1 MARTNSSPAAKVKD
15 EAYMHMALREASR
28 GMRKGQGGP
37 FGACV
42 VRDGVIVAVAHN
54 RVLVSGNPT
63 QHAEVVAIGKA
74 AKQLGT
80 HVLKGCTIYSTTE
93 PCPMC
98 FSAIHW
104 AQIDRIVFGTGIAD
118 VKRLGF
124 NELTLSNQTLKRLGR
139 SPVRLFP
146 GLLRDECRKLLRDW
160 KALPTRRTY

>member
-1 MARTNSSPAAKVKD
+1 
-15 EAYMHMALREASR
+15 MHLALREAAR
-28 GMRKGQGGP
+28 GMKRGEGGP
-37 FGACV
+37 FGACI
-42 VRDGVIVAVAHN
+42 VRDGIMVAAAHN

-63 QHAEVVAIGKA
+63 QHAEVVAIGLA
-74 AKQLGT
+74 TRRLRT

-124 NELTLSNQTLKRLGR
+124 NELSISNIALKRLGR
-139 SPVRLFP
+139 SRVVLDQVSKKECTE
-146 GLLRDECRKLLRDW
+146 LLRAWANLDTK
-160 KALPTRRTY
+160 TTY

>member
-1 MARTNSSPAAKVKD
+1 
-15 EAYMHMALREASR
+15 MHMALREASR
-28 GMRKGQGGP
+28 GMKGGQGGP
-37 FGACV
+37 FGACI
-42 VRDGVIVAVAHN
+42 VRDGIIVAVAHN

-63 QHAEVVAIGKA
+63 QHAEVVAIGRA
-74 AKQLGT
+74 AKKLGT

-124 NELTLSNQTLKRLGR
+124 NELSISNSTLKRLGR
-139 SPVRLFP
+139 SRVVLDQASK
-146 GLLRDECRKLLRDW
+146 GECTDLLKSWASLAT
-160 KALPTRRTY
+160 KKTY

>member
-1 MARTNSSPAAKVKD
+1 
-15 EAYMHMALREASR
+15 MHMALREAAK
-28 GMRKGQGGP
+28 GMRGGQGGP
-37 FGACV
+37 FGACIV
-42 VRDGVIVAVAHN
+42 KDGLIVAVAHN

-63 QHAEVVAIGKA
+63 QHAEVVAIGRA
-74 AKQLGT
+74 ARHLGT

-124 NELTLSNQTLKRLGR
+124 NELSISNKALKRLGGSKVVLDQASKR
-139 SPVRLFP
+139 ECTD
-146 GLLRDECRKLLRDW
+146 LLRSWAAMDTK
-160 KALPTRRTY
+160 TTY

>member
-1 MARTNSSPAAKVKD
+1 
-15 EAYMHMALREASR
+15 MHLALREASR
-28 GMRKGQGGP
+28 GMRTGQGGP
-37 FGACV
+37 FGACIV
-42 VRDGVIVAVAHN
+42 KDGIIVTVAHN

-63 QHAEVVAIGKA
+63 QHAEVVAIGRA
-74 AKQLGT
+74 AKELGT

-124 NELTLSNQTLKRLGR
+124 NEISISNRTLKRLGR
-139 SPVRLFP
+139 SRVTLDQASKRECTD
-146 GLLRDECRKLLRDW
+146 LLRSWTAMETK
-160 KALPTRRTY
+160 KTY

>member
-1 MARTNSSPAAKVKD
+1 MARSNVSPTPKAQD

-28 GMRKGQGGP
+28 GMRGGQGGP
-37 FGACV
+37 FGACIV
-42 VRDGVIVAVAHN
+42 KNGLIVAVAHN
-54 RVLVSGNPT
+54 RVLVTGNPT
-63 QHAEVVAIGKA
+63 QHAEVVAIGRA
-74 AKQLGT
+74 ARHLGT

-124 NELTLSNQTLKRLGR
+124 NELSISNSTLKRLGR
-139 SPVRLFP
+139 SRVVLDRAAKRECTD
-146 GLLRDECRKLLRDW
+146 LLRSW
-160 KALPTRRTY
+160 AALETKKTY

>member
-1 MARTNSSPAAKVKD
+1 MARPISSPTPKARD
-15 EAYMHMALREASR
+15 EAYMHLALREASR
-28 GMRKGQGGP
+28 GMRTGQGGP
-37 FGACV
+37 FGACIV
-42 VRDGVIVAVAHN
+42 KDGVIVAVAHN

-63 QHAEVVAIGKA
+63 QHAEVVAIGRA
-74 AKQLGT
+74 AKELGT

-124 NELTLSNQTLKRLGR
+124 NELSISNRTLKRLGR
-139 SPVRLFP
+139 SRVTLDQASKRECNE
-146 GLLRDECRKLLRDW
+146 LLKSW
-160 KALPTRRTY
+160 AALETKRTY

>member
-1 MARTNSSPAAKVKD
+1 MPPRHEHFMRLALG
-15 EAYMHMALREASR
+15 EAYR
-28 GMRKGQGGP
+28 GIHKGEGGP
-37 FGACV
+37 FGATIV
-42 VRDGVIVAVAHN
+42 KAGRVIAVAHN
-54 RVLVSGNPT
+54 RVLASRNPT
-63 QHAEVVAIGKA
+63 LHAEVVAIGRA
-74 AKQLGT
+74 SRRLGSHQLD
-80 HVLKGCTIYSTTE
+80 GCTIYSTTE

-98 FSAIHW
+98 FAAIHW
-104 AQIDRIVFGTGIAD
+104 ARIGDVHFGTTVPD

>member
-1 MARTNSSPAAKVKD
+1 MRLALG
-15 EAYMHMALREASR
+15 EAYR
-28 GMRKGQGGP
+28 GIHKGEGGP
-37 FGACV
+37 FGATIV
-42 VRDGVIVAVAHN
+42 KAGRVIAVAHN
-54 RVLVSGNPT
+54 RVLASRNPT
-63 QHAEVVAIGKA
+63 LHAEVVAIGRA
-74 AKQLGT
+74 SRRLGSHQLD
-80 HVLKGCTIYSTTE
+80 GCTIYSTTE

-98 FSAIHW
+98 FAAIHW
-104 AQIDRIVFGTGIAD
+104 ARIGDVHFGTTVPD

>member
-1 MARTNSSPAAKVKD
+1 MARATQSPTAKAKD
-15 EAYMHMALREASR
+15 EAFMHMALREASSGTQR
-28 GMRKGQGGP
+28 GQGGP

-42 VRDGVIVAVAHN
+42 VRGGLIVAVAHN
-54 RVLVSGNPT
+54 RVLVSGDPT
-63 QHAEVVAIGKA
+63 QHAEVVAIGRA
-74 AKQLGT
+74 AKHLGT

-124 NELTLSNQTLKRLGR
+124 NELSISNSTLKRLGGSR
-139 SPVRLFP
+139 VILDRASRRECTD
-146 GLLRDECRKLLRDW
+146 LLKSWAGMETK
-160 KALPTRRTY
+160 KTY